1 MQNKFITNAGIRLS
15 LINTRVR
22 TALSEASAVAKNLGA
37 LERYSEAF
45 VNTDL
50 PEAASGPL
58 KCLLHI
64 ICLVWANCPQY
75 RRSSRLVTLLRQV
88 SNLLIQQ
95 VRGRERD
102 NGPRFDE
109 KYLIQRAAK

>member
-1 MQNKFITNAGIRLS
+1 MTAHDQY
-15 LINTRVR
+15 LIIP

-45 VNTDL
+45 INTDL
-50 PEAASGPL
+50 PEAAAGPL

-64 ICLVWANCPQY
+64 ICLIWANCPQY

-95 VRGRERD
+95 VRILHLVLIGRVLCD
-102 NGPRFDE
+102 NGTFYILM
-109 KYLIQRAAK
+109 KNIV